1 MVILG
6 HLLSFVSPSSQKEIV
21 AAIPWG
27 IILMISGIVT
37 YVIVMDYII
46 HLVSLV
52 DSPKLAISVTCYI
65 DGVIPLLIP
74 MLATGNIWV
83 IGAVAAVCIASSI
96 VDICAFSTTGAI
108 FVANAQGAAKETFY
122 NTLLNSSIALIVVG
136 PLLAWLAYVALFKF
150 D

>member
-65 DGVIPLLIP
+65 DGVIPLLIR
-74 MLATGNIWV
+74 MLAT
-83 IGAVAAVCIASSI
+83 VCIASSI
-96 VDICAFSTTGAI
+96 VDICPFSTTGAI

-136 PLLAWLAYVALFKF
+136 PLLAWLAYIALFKF

>member
-21 AAIPWG
+21 AVIPWG

-52 DSPKLAISVTCYI
+52 DSPKAGNFSY
-65 DGVIPLLIP
+65 LL
-74 MLATGNIWV
+74 
-83 IGAVAAVCIASSI
+83 
-96 VDICAFSTTGAI
+96 
-108 FVANAQGAAKETFY
+108 Y
-122 NTLLNSSIALIVVG
+122 
-136 PLLAWLAYVALFKF
+136 
-150 D
+150 